1 MEFIETDN
9 PRPPHQVLSNHLK
22 WILNG
27 IDVFEVTVHPLHET
41 VKMNALFVFKWQAVV
56 QGIHE
61 VCLARTHTTPEIQA
75 LDRGFIRRTYQF
87 LQRSEDTGPHL
98 TDVNKVIIQALGMRD
113 GTLLGGITA
122 KSLLPKVRFISFHR
136 YHIFFSRCALGLLR
150 KPIIGTLLVS
160 QGGIKNSIMAPSL
173 SIQD

>member
-1 MEFIETDN
+1 M
-9 PRPPHQVLSNHLK
+9 
-22 WILNG
+22 
-27 IDVFEVTVHPLHET
+27 HPLHET

-56 QGIHE
+56 QSIHE
-61 VCLARTHTTPEIQA
+61 VCLARTHTAPEIQA

-122 KSLLPKVRFISFHR
+122 KPFPPKVRFLSFHR
-136 YHIFFSRCALGLLR
+136 HDIFFVVVRLGSYTNR
-150 KPIIGTLLVS
+150 S
-160 QGGIKNSIMAPSL
+160 
-173 SIQD
+173 